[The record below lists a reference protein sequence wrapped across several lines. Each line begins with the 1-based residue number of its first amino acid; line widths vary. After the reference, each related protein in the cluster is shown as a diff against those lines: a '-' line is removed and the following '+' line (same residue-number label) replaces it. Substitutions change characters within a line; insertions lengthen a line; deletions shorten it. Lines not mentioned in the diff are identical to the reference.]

1 MINLFSGILLNK
13 NSRLTISVIF
23 TEMQHY
29 KSKVYSKSFLITYD
43 LNYITID
50 IKGNQKKYE
59 KWMALGL

>member
-1 MINLFSGILLNK
+1 
-13 NSRLTISVIF
+13 
-23 TEMQHY
+23 MQHY